1 MGKRSPAKQ
10 ITLVSPCRKNHMGY
24 SENISN
30 STFKLTLLLSQIV
43 VKTECMCYYCVHPS
57 FQTVNN

>member
-1 MGKRSPAKQ
+1 
-10 ITLVSPCRKNHMGY
+10 MGY

-43 VKTECMCYYCVHPS
+43 VKTECLCAIIVCIHHFKLWTIEWLKHNY
-57 FQTVNN
+57 